1 MWRHQPVARLLKS
14 INADTPEE
22 GTMTTDSYHDT
33 SLDMTRGAIS
43 PGQHAM
49 LDYGVAA
56 MFFAMGFSM
65 LRHHKPAAAL
75 AIGNGALI
83 TGMSLLTDY
92 PGGMFRVLD
101 FRSHRTGDMVQAAI
115 AGALPITHLSRGPR
129 VPEHLEFVTATA
141 LVRQLVDG
149 TRQH

>member
-1 MWRHQPVARLLKS
+1 MARLLKS

-115 AGALPITHLSRGPR
+115 AGLGPIALGFANDPEAKYFYGQAASEVAAIAATDWDAAPR
-129 VPEHLEFVTATA
+129 H
-141 LVRQLVDG
+141 
-149 TRQH
+149 